1 MEPVELFFSYSHK
14 DEKLRDKLEPHLA
27 MLKRDKV
34 IKSWH
39 DRKISAGT
47 EWAKA
52 IDDHL
57 NSADIILLLIS
68 ADFLASDY
76 CYDLEM
82 TRAME
87 RHEAGEARVIPII
100 LKAVDN
106 WYGAPFGKLQAF
118 PKDAKPVIQ
127 WKPQNDAFVNI
138 AQGIRQ
144 AAMEMAA
151 ILQSRQIASMP
162 EPTSI
167 PQTTVSPPTMN
178 RQPLA
183 VPAPDRSVNLA
194 ELEELGGQVPL
205 DSVFYVNRPPVE
217 ERCYQAI
224 AKPGA
229 LIRIKAPRQMGK
241 SSLMLRM
248 MQSVQERG
256 ERAAM
261 LNFQLAGQDCL
272 GDLDRFLQWFCLT
285 LTDQLE
291 LEERLADHWK
301 GALGCKNK
309 CTNYLQRYLL
319 PAINAPIALC
329 LDEVDE
335 IFQHPAIATDF
346 LGMLRAWH
354 EEAKVKPIW
363 NNLRLVIVH
372 SKEVYIPLNINQ
384 SPFNVGL
391 PIDLPP
397 LTPAQILDLAQ
408 RHGLAWAEPD
418 VAALMAMVGG
428 HPYLVR
434 GALLPIARGEMT
446 LAQVLQV
453 APTEGGLF
461 GEHLRRHLLN
471 LEGDPAL
478 LAAMKQVL
486 ATDEPV
492 LINTT
497 EAFKL
502 VCMGVVRYEGNR
514 VVPLWDVYRRYVG
527 DRWGI
532 TP

>member
-14 DEKLRDKLEPHLA
+14 DEKLRDRLEPHLS

-34 IKSWH
+34 IKAWH

-52 IDDHL
+52 IDDNL
-57 NSADIILLLIS
+57 NSAGIILLLVS

-82 TRAME
+82 QRAME

-100 LKAVDN
+100 LKPVD
-106 WYGAPFGKLQAF
+106 WTSAPFSKLQAF
-118 PKDAKPVIQ
+118 PKNAKPVTK
-127 WKPQNDAFVNI
+127 WTPQDEAFANI

-144 AAMEMAA
+144 AATEMAA
-151 ILQSRQIASMP
+151 ILASRRSDTDQPHPVDLPPPLPPPIVTVAGSGVASQVGLM
-162 EPTSI
+162 
-167 PQTTVSPPTMN
+167 
-178 RQPLA
+178 
-183 VPAPDRSVNLA
+183 
-194 ELEELGGQVPL
+194 ELEEVGGQVPL
-205 DSVFYVNRPPVE
+205 GSVFYVNRPPME
-217 ERCYQAI
+217 ERCFAAI

-248 MQSVQERG
+248 MQSVWDRG
-256 ERAAM
+256 EQAAA

-272 GDLDRFLQWFCLT
+272 GDLDRFLQWFCLS
-285 LTDQLE
+285 LTDQLD

-309 CTNYLQRYLL
+309 CTNYFQRYLL
-319 PAINAPIALC
+319 PEIQTPIALC

-346 LGMLRAWH
+346 FGMLRAWH
-354 EEAKVKPIW
+354 EEAKLKPIW
-363 NNLRLVIVH
+363 RNLRLVIVH

-384 SPFNVGL
+384 SPFNVGV

-397 LTPAQILDLAQ
+397 LTPDQVLDLAR
-408 RHGLAWAEPD
+408 RHGLAWAEPE
-418 VAALMAMVGG
+418 VAELMSMVGG
-428 HPYLVR
+428 HPFLVR
-434 GALLPIARGEMT
+434 GALVPIARGEMT
-446 LAQVLQV
+446 LAEVLAV

-471 LEGDPAL
+471 LEGDAKL
-478 LAAMKQVL
+478 LAAMKLVL
-486 ATDEPV
+486 AMDQPV
-492 LINTT
+492 LIDTT

-502 VCMGVVRYEGNR
+502 VSMGVVRYEGSR
-514 VVPLWDVYRRYVG
+514 VVPLCDVYRQYFG
-527 DRWGI
+527 DRLGVR
-532 TP
+532 P

>member
-1 MEPVELFFSYSHK
+1 MEPVELFFSYSHR

-27 MLKRDKV
+27 MLKRDQI

-47 EWAKA
+47 EWAQA

-57 NSADIILLLIS
+57 NSAGIILLLIS

-82 TRAME
+82 GRAME
-87 RHEAGEARVIPII
+87 RHEAGDARVIPII
-100 LKAVDN
+100 LKPVD
-106 WYGAPFGKLQAF
+106 WSGAKFGKLQAF
-118 PKDAKPVIQ
+118 PTNAKAVTLWANRDQ
-127 WKPQNDAFVNI
+127 AFTNI

-151 ILQSRQIASMP
+151 VLQQRSAAEARSA
-162 EPTSI
+162 
-167 PQTTVSPPTMN
+167 VPPTAGVS
-178 RQPLA
+178 A
-183 VPAPDRSVNLA
+183 VVVDPPDALVALSPVG
-194 ELEELGGQVPL
+194 LEEVGGQVPL
-205 DSVFYVNRPPVE
+205 ESVFYVNRPPVE
-217 ERCYQAI
+217 ERCFAAI

-248 MQSVQERG
+248 MQFARDRG
-256 ERAAM
+256 EQAAV
-261 LNFQLAGQDCL
+261 LNFQYAEQDCL
-272 GDLDRFLQWFCLT
+272 SNLDLFLQWFCLT
-285 LTDQLE
+285 LTDQLG
-291 LEERLADHWK
+291 LEERLADYWK
-301 GALGCKNK
+301 GSLGCKNK

-319 PAINAPIALC
+319 PEIKTAIALC

-346 LGMLRAWH
+346 FGMLRAWH
-354 EEAKVKPIW
+354 EESKVKPIW
-363 NNLRLVIVH
+363 RNLRLVIVH

-397 LTPAQILDLAQ
+397 LTADQVRDLAQ
-408 RHGLAWAEPD
+408 RHGLAWAEPE
-418 VAALMAMVGG
+418 VVELMNMVGG
-428 HPYLVR
+428 HPFLVR
-434 GALLPIARGEMT
+434 GALQAIARGELT
-446 LAQVLQV
+446 LAQVLHV

-471 LEGDPAL
+471 LEGDAKL
-478 LAAMKQVL
+478 LAAMKVVL
-486 ATDEPV
+486 ATDQPI
-492 LINTT
+492 LIDTT

-502 VCMGVVRYEGNR
+502 VSMGVVRYEGSR
-514 VVPLWDVYRRYVG
+514 VVPLCDVYRQYFG
-527 DRWGI
+527 DRLGVK
-532 TP
+532 P